1 MPCSLQLVFLKYT
14 IKSASAERGRAIWI
28 FLRSKKKKK
37 LPVQVSGINK
47 QTEIM
52 PENLYENMAII
63 SFDVN

>member
-1 MPCSLQLVFLKYT
+1 MNISQKQ
-14 IKSASAERGRAIWI
+14 
-28 FLRSKKKKK
+28 KKKK